1 MTLPYSHP
9 DISELITLA
18 LREDLRVAGDMTCAA
33 LVPPQALLHG
43 VVTAK
48 ATGVVCGLPLFQ
60 LVFAAITRGFA
71 GCDVTVEW
79 CAKDGTLVQPGE
91 VVLRCHGNA
100 TTLLIGERTALNLC
114 QRLSG
119 TATMAY
125 HYTQAVAGTRAQ
137 VFDTRKTTPGMRLL
151 EKHAVVCG
159 GAQNHRMGLFDQVLI
174 KDNHIALMPSGPLGS
189 GPAEAVRRAREMLDK
204 NTIIEVEIERL
215 DDLEPVISAGANIVL
230 LDNMAPELLRQAV
243 IRRDQ
248 LAGEK
253 TVALEASGGITL
265 STIRAVAETGVE
277 RISTGALTHS
287 VQALD
292 LSLRTSVV

>member
-1 MTLPYSHP
+1 
-9 DISELITLA
+9 
-18 LREDLRVAGDMTCAA
+18 
-33 LVPPQALLHG
+33 
-43 VVTAK
+43 
-48 ATGVVCGLPLFQ
+48 
-60 LVFAAITRGFA
+60 
-71 GCDVTVEW
+71 
-79 CAKDGTLVQPGE
+79 
-91 VVLRCHGNA
+91 
-100 TTLLIGERTALNLC
+100 
-114 QRLSG
+114 
-119 TATMAY
+119 
-125 HYTQAVAGTRAQ
+125 
-137 VFDTRKTTPGMRLL
+137 
-151 EKHAVVCG
+151 
-159 GAQNHRMGLFDQVLI
+159 
-174 KDNHIALMPSGPLGS
+174 
-189 GPAEAVRRAREMLDK
+189 MLDK